1 MVLVLK
7 KGASKKEI
15 EAIEKK
21 LYKEKTPG
29 GFNAKKY
36 NGVLNQAE
44 DPLAIQLKLRNEWER
59 DLGWYQYYFVSVKW

>member
-21 LYKEKTPG
+21 LYKEKAPT
-29 GFNAKKY
+29 GFNAQKY
-36 NGVLNQAE
+36 NGILSTKE
-44 DPLAIQLKLRNEWER
+44 DPLAIQLKLRDEWER
-59 DLGWYQYYFVSVKW
+59 DFS

>member
-7 KGASKKEI
+7 KGASKEEM

-21 LYKEKTPG
+21 LYSKKHVK

-36 NGVLNQAE
+36 NGILKLKE
-44 DPLAIQLKLRNEWER
+44 DPLAIQKRLRDEWER
-59 DLGWYQYYFVSVKW
+59 NIG

>member
-1 MVLVLK
+1 MVLLLK

-21 LYKEKTPG
+21 LYKEKIPG

-36 NGVLNQAE
+36 NGVLNQIE

-59 DLGWYQYYFVSVKW
+59 DLG